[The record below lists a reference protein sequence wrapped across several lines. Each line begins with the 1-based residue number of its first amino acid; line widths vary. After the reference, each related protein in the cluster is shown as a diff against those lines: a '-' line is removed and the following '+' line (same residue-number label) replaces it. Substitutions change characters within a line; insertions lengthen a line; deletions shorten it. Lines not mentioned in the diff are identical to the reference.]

1 MTEPQAP
8 RVKLPAVTPPRVT
21 PTERNSWVA
30 IQGQA
35 FSKTLT
41 ATNRDKY
48 ENKPMPPTPEHSP
61 SPVPNPLT
69 ARKNRA
75 YIQPATPLISP
86 GPVHLSIKNRAATD
100 PVMPQPLFTSTTS
113 TVNQLRKKYSQP
125 KSKGKFT
132 KDEEDAMNRPMS
144 PPLVVSHKASQILGV
159 YPVKDDHR
167 ETPPASA
174 PPSSHTPDI
183 FRTSTESTKGRNVS
197 PNRQVHSTPVP
208 TRRYLRENN
217 LLALASIRAS
227 QESKASSSIYAEE
240 KKQPHLAEDIVA
252 NDNSLNPTRLV
263 TSDRKGEVEYV
274 RQNEMQRVLSFSGV
288 IEQSDSP
295 RGGESLMEPNSARSD
310 WNDIT
315 LRPQYS
321 GELLHPT
328 IYSPSNYGGVWEND
342 PNVGRTLPLF
352 SPFHLVQP
360 PAPPSDADQRAFS
373 QTSGEVP
380 IILQKFSGESSH
392 GSGYTHSLRSQNSWA
407 PSGIGNSFNQP
418 NAPSSAAEATP
429 RFSMHMRNNSVP
441 PPPTSYPGSQPSGP
455 LPPGL
460 VQMELN
466 LHHHVESCF
475 GSLMRLSTD
484 NTDRAVDKIVR
495 RMDKLQET
503 VEKGFKSLKSEAKDV
518 RKEMSS
524 LRKELAVAPN
534 ASESLKESVNSL
546 NKKLDQLDGK
556 VGEIESHFQRAAVE
570 ASESEREASS
580 TYSQGRNSPHRRPEG
595 VRTPASNRP
604 EQRQPYTSGTTHAS
618 NSTQNSVNGSSRGR
632 RSTAPGEGAVR
643 RSGERSVTRKELFA
657 QIEAVNVPV
666 PDIRDHPAY
675 RGVAEG
681 YGQSSPI
688 YQVPNY
694 SETWYQQ
701 AYGER

>member
-1 MTEPQAP
+1 MAESQAP
-8 RVKLPAVTPPRVT
+8 RVNLPAVTPPRVT
-21 PTERNSWVA
+21 PTGPNSWVA
-30 IQGQA
+30 NQGQA
-35 FSKTLT
+35 FSKTST
-41 ATNRDKY
+41 VTNRDKY
-48 ENKPMPPTPEHSP
+48 KNKPMPPTPEPSP

-69 ARKNRA
+69 TRKNRA
-75 YIQPATPLISP
+75 YIQPATPLVSP
-86 GPVHLSIKNRAATD
+86 GPVNLNIKNRAATD
-100 PVMPQPLFTSTTS
+100 PVMPQPLFTSTTC
-113 TVNQLRKKYSQP
+113 TVNQLRNKYSQP
-125 KSKGKFT
+125 KSKGRYT
-132 KDEEDAMNRPMS
+132 KDEEDATHRPTS
-144 PPLVVSHKASQILGV
+144 PTLLVSHKASQILGV
-159 YPVKDDHR
+159 YPVEDNHR

-174 PPSSHTPDI
+174 PPSSHTPGP
-183 FRTSTESTKGRNVS
+183 FRTSTENTKGRNVS

-217 LLALASIRAS
+217 LLASASTRAS
-227 QESKASSSIYAEE
+227 QELKAASSMSTEE
-240 KKQPHLAEDIVA
+240 KKQPHLPKGIVT
-252 NDNSLNPTRLV
+252 DHNSLNPTRLV

-295 RGGESLMEPNSARSD
+295 RGAESAMELNSARTD
-310 WNDIT
+310 WNANI
-315 LRPQYS
+315 LRPEYS

-342 PNVGRTLPLF
+342 PKVGRTLPPF
-352 SPFHLVQP
+352 SPFHLPQP
-360 PAPPSDADQRAFS
+360 PPPHSDADQRAFS

-380 IILQKFSGESSH
+380 MILQRFPGESSH

-429 RFSMHMRNNSVP
+429 RFSTHMRNNSVP
-441 PPPTSYPGSQPSGP
+441 PPPTSYPGFQPSGP

-495 RMDKLQET
+495 RMDELQET
-503 VEKGFKSLKSEAKDV
+503 VEKGFKSLKNEVKDV
-518 RKEMSS
+518 RKEMCS
-524 LRKELAVAPN
+524 LRKELAVAPK
-534 ASESLKESVNSL
+534 ASESLNESVNSL

-570 ASESEREASS
+570 ASESEREASLAN
-580 TYSQGRNSPHRRPEG
+580 SQGQNSPHRRPEG
-595 VRTPASNRP
+595 VRTSASTRS
-604 EQRQPYTSGTTHAS
+604 EQRQPYTSGTTHVS
-618 NSTQNSVNGSSRGR
+618 NSTQYSINGSSRGR
-632 RSTAPGEGAVR
+632 RSTTTSEGAAR

-657 QIEAVNVPV
+657 QIGAVSVPV

-675 RGVAEG
+675 RGVVEG
-681 YGQSSPI
+681 YGQSSSI

-701 AYGER
+701 AYGEH